1 MFIQPYLYFNGR
13 CEEAINFYKQ
23 ALGAEVTFMMRYDES
38 PDPQS
43 KAMMT
48 PGTEKKIMHSNVQI
62 RDTQIMMSDGRCD
75 GAVPKFDGIS
85 LTVNVS
91 ADEAE
96 KVFNALGAG
105 GQVQMPLCETFFAH
119 KFGMVADKFGVSWLL
134 LAGKEPA

>member
-1 MFIQPYLYFNGR
+1 MFIQPYLYFNGS

-43 KAMMT
+43 KACMA
-48 PGTEKKIMHSNVQI
+48 PGMEKKIMHSNVQI
-62 RDTQIMMSDGRCD
+62 RDTQIMMSDGRCE
-75 GAVPKFDGIS
+75 GGLPKFDGIS
-85 LTVNVS
+85 LTVNIA

-96 KVFNALGAG
+96 KIFSALGVG
-105 GQVQMPLCETFFAH
+105 GQVQLPLCETFFAH